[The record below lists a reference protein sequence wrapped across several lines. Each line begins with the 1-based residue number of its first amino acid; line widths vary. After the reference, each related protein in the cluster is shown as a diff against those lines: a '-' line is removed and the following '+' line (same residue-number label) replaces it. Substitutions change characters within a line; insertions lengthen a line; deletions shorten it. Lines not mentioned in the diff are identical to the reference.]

1 MIKAYCNETIT
12 LIWPSVPEDWLEP
25 GETHEED
32 IEAYVD
38 WTNQLVRDINGEEV
52 KSAVNFLMEYDGDLN
67 YDVKARIQGR
77 PHSIIKI
84 ARRQDF
90 SAVCLQIWCS

>member
-12 LIWPSVPEDWLEP
+12 LIRPALPGDWLEP
-25 GETHEED
+25 GETVEED

-38 WTNQLVRDINGEEV
+38 WTNQLVRDIEGEEV
-52 KSAVNFLMEYDGDLN
+52 KSAVSFLMEYNGTLD
-67 YDVKARIQGR
+67 YDVKVRIQGR

-90 SAVCLQIWCS
+90 SAVCLQVWCS